1 MQSGTEGRNM
11 FFSKR
16 KKIQYEREYEKERPV
31 YTHNKMKRPPALY
44 VVYAKS
50 VYKSYCGFPFAN
62 RNGHKFYGFRFEN
75 YKRAIEYTQRFRS
88 EEAALH
94 QVERLSD
101 YYNRKRKCNV
111 VFRAF
116 KIEAEEEWSE
126 ARDRWQKEYY
136 SLEVKKDDE

>member
-1 MQSGTEGRNM
+1 MQSGMEERNM

-31 YTHNKMKRPPALY
+31 YAHYKMRRPPALY
-44 VVYAKS
+44 IVYAKS

-62 RNGHKFYGFRFEN
+62 RSGHRFYGFRFEN

-94 QVERLSD
+94 QVERLNN
-101 YYNRKRKCNV
+101 YYNHKKRCSV
-111 VFRAF
+111 VFKAF

-126 ARDRWQKEYY
+126 ARERWWKEYD

>member
-16 KKIQYEREYEKERPV
+16 KKIQYEREYEKERPE
-31 YTHNKMKRPPALY
+31 YRHNSMKRPPALY

-50 VYKSYCGFPFAN
+50 IYKSYCGFPFAN
-62 RNGHKFYGFRFEN
+62 RDSHKFYGFRFEN
-75 YKRAIEYTQRFRS
+75 YKHAIEYTRRFRS

-94 QVERLSD
+94 QVERLD
-101 YYNRKRKCNV
+101 NYYNHKKRCNV
-111 VFRAF
+111 VFKAF
-116 KIEAEEEWSE
+116 KIEANETWLE
-126 ARDRWQKEYY
+126 ARERWQREYY